1 MLEQYFFFGTLLAG
15 LQVPAIILSTI
26 LIKKNPDAT
35 RLLGVSGILTVA
47 LVLAWPVVLV
57 LQAVVLTWKVEI
69 K

>member
-15 LQVPAIILSTI
+15 LQIPAIILSTI
-26 LIKKNPDAT
+26 LIKKNPDAI

-69 K
+69 

>member
-69 K
+69 

>member
-15 LQVPAIILSTI
+15 LQVPALILSTI

>member
-1 MLEQYFFFGTLLAG
+1 MLEQYFLFGTLLAG
-15 LQVPAIILSTI
+15 LQVPALILSTI

-35 RLLGVSGILTVA
+35 RLLGVSGILTAA

-69 K
+69 

>member
-15 LQVPAIILSTI
+15 LQIPAIILSTI

>member
-15 LQVPAIILSTI
+15 LQIPAIIFSTI

-69 K
+69 

>member
-15 LQVPAIILSTI
+15 LQIPAIILSTI

-69 K
+69 